1 MDQELIDEIL
11 EELSSAMER
20 VETQSAAALEFL
32 KEKGMAKQEDLA
44 PYLERAGNAS
54 SVRWQATRV
63 RLSRLLS
70 SIEKREQAKQPP
82 QTIEEP
88 KQAEQ
93 EKKQEQPEAK
103 SESQEKKSANESRKP
118 AQDDRNRDS
127 VKASDDPKVK
137 QKEKPN
143 EPAQKFSDEKPD
155 QQKSSESKQQ
165 EHGNP
170 KPADP
175 KPADPSRAA

>member
-88 KQAEQ
+88 KQAGQ
-93 EKKQEQPEAK
+93 EKKQEQAETK
-103 SESQEKKSANESRKP
+103 SESQETKSANESPKP
-118 AQDDRNRDS
+118 AQEDRTRES
-127 VKASDDPKVK
+127 VKASDDSKK
-137 QKEKPN
+137 QQKEERN
-143 EPAQKFSDEKPD
+143 EPAQKISDEKPD
-155 QQKSSESKQQ
+155 QQESSEPNQQ
-165 EHGNP
+165 EHD
-170 KPADP
+170 KP

>member
-1 MDQELIDEIL
+1 MDQGLIDEIL

-32 KEKGMAKQEDLA
+32 KEKGVAKDEDLA

-70 SIEKREQAKQPP
+70 SLEKREQA
-82 QTIEEP
+82 
-88 KQAEQ
+88 
-93 EKKQEQPEAK
+93 EQPESQAERKQVEPEKKPEKAEAK
-103 SESQEKKSANESRKP
+103 NESQERKPANESPKS
-118 AQDDRNRDS
+118 AKSDRPQET
-127 VKASDDPKVK
+127 VKAANGPKR
-137 QKEKPN
+137 KEQREEKN
-143 EPAQKFSDEKPD
+143 EPQQKTEEKPD
-155 QQKSSESKQQ
+155 QQKSSEPKQQ
-165 EHGNP
+165 DQDN
-170 KPADP
+170 P